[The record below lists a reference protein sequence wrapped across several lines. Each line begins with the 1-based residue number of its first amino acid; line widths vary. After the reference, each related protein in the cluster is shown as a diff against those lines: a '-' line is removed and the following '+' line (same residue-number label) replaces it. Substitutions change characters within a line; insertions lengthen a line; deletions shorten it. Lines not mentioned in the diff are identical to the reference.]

1 MAADDKTIQNLTG
14 AIERLIK
21 AVEAGAESGNGE
33 AGSPKPGQSVISDA
47 ITAAQA
53 EAAQT
58 FTDTIEELNKR
69 LEKKQT
75 LEQMSNDNIQKT
87 KDDLQ
92 AFLQLQKEAVQNGEE
107 LTQEFL
113 NQGKQLE
120 SILSARQTQLLY
132 DEEQV
137 KLAQEELD
145 KASKAQEHFEKAG
158 KTSEKMLGFL
168 KKALQD
174 TRKEM
179 GQFIDATTDTNLS
192 AQLFSFMGMF
202 SKLKADIY
210 QGVQDFDKAVADLN
224 KEGLGNIVTSLGDAQ
239 VEFAQFGLGAKEAAG
254 FLQGLGSSTSTFR
267 FESEDA
273 REEIL
278 KTAGAFNKLGVDG
291 AAFGELQATLSRNLR
306 MNSEQVADFGDRL
319 AGLSKTTGKSVAS
332 LVSDFNQAGDGILQF
347 GDKAA
352 DVFMDTQ
359 KIAAKFGIS
368 VSDVLDVFDKFDTV
382 EGAADI
388 VGRLNAQFGTQIDML
403 SLMRAETPEE
413 RFNMLRESLE
423 ATGRSFSDLSR
434 LEQKAMA
441 DIMGKD
447 IGFLDRMMGDGA
459 VLTESQQALKDLAE
473 SAMSAGERAKAIF
486 DKITARLQ
494 KDGVFEK
501 IQKVITEIFAEG
513 GPFEK
518 FANMMLPIAVRAV
531 SYMVS
536 GFKAFLSIAN
546 TVVPI
551 IGFIGGAIVSF
562 VMTPVYGVINLFK
575 GLIGIL
581 GGVFDIIVGI
591 FTFDFGRIVDGFK
604 GIFGGLVKGVIGVFQ
619 LAITFFAPARIL
631 GILAAPFKMF
641 GGFVLNMFKGVGSGV
656 GSVFGKLLGPIKSV
670 FGKIGDFIG
679 GFATKAKDSVKSVT
693 APFTKLKDGLTSAL
707 TKAKDFA
714 VGAFT
719 KIKDTAVGAFT
730 KAKEMTVGAFTK
742 AKDMV
747 VGAFAKVKDTIGGAV
762 NFVKEKFGAVGAAI
776 AKPFV
781 AVANFIRAKL
791 ITPIQNF
798 LAKVQNKIRSVM
810 NKIRKIPGASFFF
823 GPAETVAKAGAEAAK
838 ATVRA
843 GTATAVQTAQGVAVQ
858 GVLNATGGNALID
871 KATGVESLTSTPGS
885 SVFGSTPAPEQALAR
900 GGIIKPGASG
910 IVGDPITP
918 GVPNIER
925 VTVTSQ
931 GAMVQPMA
939 ASGGG
944 TGGAQQATIVLNV
957 DGNEMGKTVV
967 DLLDGQYNTVLG
979 N

>member
-21 AVEAGAESGNGE
+21 AVEAGGESGNGDKDKT
-33 AGSPKPGQSVISDA
+33 PKPGESVIADA
-47 ITAAQA
+47 ISAAQA
-53 EAAQT
+53 EAAKQ
-58 FTDTIEELNKR
+58 FSETIEELNKR

-75 LEQMSNDNIQKT
+75 LEQMSVDNTKKT
-87 KDDLQ
+87 AEEFQ
-92 AFLQLQKEAVQNGEE
+92 AFLELLKEAEESGEE
-107 LTQEFL
+107 VSQEFL
-113 NQGKQLE
+113 RQGKQLQ
-120 SILSARQTQLLY
+120 LNLAAQKQQLLY
-132 DEEQV
+132 DKEQA
-137 KLAQEELD
+137 KLAQEEVD
-145 KASKAQEHFEKAG
+145 NAKKAQELFNKAG
-158 KTSEKMLGFL
+158 ETAAKFKDHLVGAIKAAKGEMDDFITS
-168 KKALQD
+168 
-174 TRKEM
+174 
-179 GQFIDATTDTNLS
+179 TTGVSGLS
-192 AQLFSFMGMF
+192 KQLFSFTGMF
-202 SKLKADIY
+202 SKLKGDIY
-210 QGVQDFDKAVADLN
+210 QGVQDFDQAVADLN
-224 KEGLGNIVTSLGDAQ
+224 KQGLGNIVTSLGDAQ
-239 VEFAQFGLGAKEAAG
+239 VEFAQFGMGAKEAAG

-273 REEIL
+273 RKEII

-291 AAFGELQATLSRNLR
+291 AAFGELQATLSRNLK
-306 MNSEQVADFGDRL
+306 MNSDQVADFGDRL

-473 SAMSAGERAKAIF
+473 SAMSVGERAKAIF
-486 DKITARLQ
+486 DKIVAKLQ

-501 IQKVITEIFAEG
+501 IQKVLTETFAEG

-518 FANMMLPIAVRAV
+518 FANMMLPVAIRAV

-536 GFKAFLSIAN
+536 GFKTFLNVAN
-546 TVVPI
+546 AVLPV
-551 IGFIGGAIVSF
+551 IGFIGRAFIDF

-575 GLIGIL
+575 GLVGIL

-631 GILAAPFKMF
+631 AFLGRPFMMF
-641 GGFVLNMFKGVGSGV
+641 GGLVLNMFKGVGKGV

-670 FGKIGDFIG
+670 FGKVTGFIG
-679 GFATKAKDSVKSVT
+679 NFATKAKDSVKSVT

-781 AVANFIRAKL
+781 AVGNFIRAKL

-871 KATGVESLTSTPGS
+871 KATGVGSLTSPD
-885 SVFGSTPAPEQALAR
+885 FGSTPAPEQALAR